1 MEGTP
6 VQKLTRY
13 HGPVCLAQN
22 LSFVLMLI
30 GISGVIVQG
39 GLIKPLTIWL
49 GHKGLLLL
57 GLSCTAVSNL
67 MFVLVRI
74 EWVLYLQLSV
84 ALSLGLVTFPA
95 VSSIKSINV
104 TPKEQGQVQGALYG
118 VRQLAGGLGPITFS
132 MIYKG
137 FSKHGGDLP

>member
-1 MEGTP
+1 
-6 VQKLTRY
+6 
-13 HGPVCLAQN
+13 
-22 LSFVLMLI
+22 MLI